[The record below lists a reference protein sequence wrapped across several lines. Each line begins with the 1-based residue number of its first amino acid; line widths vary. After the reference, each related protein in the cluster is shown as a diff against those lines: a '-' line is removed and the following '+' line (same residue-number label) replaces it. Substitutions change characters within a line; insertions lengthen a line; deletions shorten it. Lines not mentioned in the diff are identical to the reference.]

1 MALAAQLYYSNK
13 QPLCL
18 DKGYGNPTSRDAV
31 DKHKYIPHICRIGEE
46 KFDEQKQKRYS
57 ARRWV
62 VERTIALTLKVQSNL
77 GARLT

>member
-31 DKHKYIPHICRIGEE
+31 GATRKSE
-46 KFDEQKQKRYS
+46 
-57 ARRWV
+57 RWRV
-62 VERTIALTLKVQSNL
+62 GRKLEAYLS
-77 GARLT
+77 